1 MKKLI
6 FFLFATVT
14 IMMSCGN
21 QTNGNST
28 STNSTDSVDTV
39 CTVDTTLLS

>member
-6 FFLFATVT
+6 FFLFATMT

-21 QTNGNST
+21 QTSSNST
-28 STNSTDSVDTV
+28 STDSTDSVDTI
-39 CTVDTTLLS
+39 CTVDTILLS